1 MSPGNQRNHL
11 LQAAYP
17 LPLTRQGRALGVAS
31 LLGWPRAQEWQPS
44 PSRPAPHA
52 AGELCAWASDAASRA
67 PLASADEPWGR
78 RSRGHRPGW
87 QVAQVFRE
95 RPLPSPGLQGRVGLS
110 PPTRWCGVQGAR
122 LLQAAREWGPLL
134 PGYRRPNHL
143 ALRFQLILIKDESV
157 PGEKFSD
164 TRTICEVSWRPAP
177 SRPGPFPEPDPK
189 YAAGLS
195 TSGWPTSGAGSL
207 WVLQTPTPH
216 IQYQR
221 HPPPQPVT
229 IKRPQTGGGHRSD
242 AEGPQP
248 RSRSGPR

>member
-1 MSPGNQRNHL
+1 MSPGADDPAGTGL
-11 LQAAYP
+11 A
-17 LPLTRQGRALGVAS
+17 GRWLKCSG
-31 LLGWPRAQEWQPS
+31 
-44 PSRPAPHA
+44 
-52 AGELCAWASDAASRA
+52 
-67 PLASADEPWGR
+67 
-78 RSRGHRPGW
+78 
-87 QVAQVFRE
+87 E

-189 YAAGLS
+189 YAAGAFNL
-195 TSGWPTSGAGSL
+195 GMADVRGRVLVGPADPDLPTFNTNG
-207 WVLQTPTPH
+207 TPPT
-216 IQYQR
+216 
-221 HPPPQPVT
+221 T
-229 IKRPQTGGGHRSD
+229 CL
-242 AEGPQP
+242 
-248 RSRSGPR
+248 